1 MLMKQLRM
9 ISMSGWAVFFTFF
22 IPVTTYA
29 AQQVY
34 SNNVFLLNTCGVPLE
49 LSVVHDSN
57 YDDKARRLVLSP
69 NQRRTIAN
77 YRSFGE
83 DVAGQISDLYS
94 LSIKSP
100 TATKTIDA
108 QTLQKAVAST
118 ERTEEKAVRSWVI
131 TDGSFCP

>member
-1 MLMKQLRM
+1 M
-9 ISMSGWAVFFTFF
+9 ISMSGGAVFFTFF

-108 QTLQKAVAST
+108 QTLRKAVAST

-131 TDGSFCP
+131 TDGAFCP

>member
-1 MLMKQLRM
+1 
-9 ISMSGWAVFFTFF
+9 MSGGAVFFTFF

>member
-1 MLMKQLRM
+1 M

-83 DVAGQISDLYS
+83 DVAGQISDQYS

>member
-1 MLMKQLRM
+1 M

-83 DVAGQISDLYS
+83 DVAGQISDQYS

-108 QTLQKAVAST
+108 QTLRKAVAST
-118 ERTEEKAVRSWVI
+118 ERTEQKAVRSWVI

>member
-1 MLMKQLRM
+1 
-9 ISMSGWAVFFTFF
+9 MSGWAVFFTFF

-83 DVAGQISDLYS
+83 DVASQISDQYS

>member
-1 MLMKQLRM
+1 
-9 ISMSGWAVFFTFF
+9 MSGWAVFFKFF

>member
-1 MLMKQLRM
+1 
-9 ISMSGWAVFFTFF
+9 
-22 IPVTTYA
+22 VTTYA

-57 YDDKARRLVLSP
+57 YDDKARRLVLDP

-83 DVAGQISDLYS
+83 DVAGQISDQYS

-108 QTLQKAVAST
+108 QTLRKAVAST
-118 ERTEEKAVRSWVI
+118 ERTEQKAVRSWVI

>member
-1 MLMKQLRM
+1 MKQLRM

>member
-1 MLMKQLRM
+1 
-9 ISMSGWAVFFTFF
+9 MSGWAVFFTFF

-57 YDDKARRLVLSP
+57 YDDKARRLVLTP

>member
-1 MLMKQLRM
+1 
-9 ISMSGWAVFFTFF
+9 MSGWAVFFTFF

-57 YDDKARRLVLSP
+57 YDDKARRLVLDP

-83 DVAGQISDLYS
+83 DVAGQISDQYS

-108 QTLQKAVAST
+108 QTLRKAVAST
-118 ERTEEKAVRSWVI
+118 ERTEQKAVRSWVI

>member
-1 MLMKQLRM
+1 
-9 ISMSGWAVFFTFF
+9 MSGGAVFFTFF
-22 IPVTTYA
+22 IPVTAYA

-49 LSVVHDSN
+49 LCVVHDSN
-57 YDDKARRLVLSP
+57 YDDKPRRLALNP
-69 NQRRTIAN
+69 DQRRTIAN
-77 YRSFGE
+77 YSSFGE
-83 DVAGQISDLYS
+83 DVAGQISDQYS

-108 QTLQKAVAST
+108 QTLRKAVAST

>member
-1 MLMKQLRM
+1 
-9 ISMSGWAVFFTFF
+9 MSGWAVFFTFF

-57 YDDKARRLVLSP
+57 YDDKARRLVLNP

-83 DVAGQISDLYS
+83 DVAGQISDQYS

>member
-1 MLMKQLRM
+1 
-9 ISMSGWAVFFTFF
+9 MSGWAVFFTFF

-108 QTLQKAVAST
+108 QTLQKAVVST

>member
-1 MLMKQLRM
+1 MKQLRM

-57 YDDKARRLVLSP
+57 YDDKARRLVLDP

-83 DVAGQISDLYS
+83 DVAGQISDQYS

-108 QTLQKAVAST
+108 QTLRKAVAST
-118 ERTEEKAVRSWVI
+118 ERTEQKAVRSWVI

>member
-1 MLMKQLRM
+1 
-9 ISMSGWAVFFTFF
+9 MSGGAVFFTFF

-57 YDDKARRLVLSP
+57 YDDKARRLVLNP

-83 DVAGQISDLYS
+83 DVAGQISDQYS
-94 LSIKSP
+94 LSIKSS
-100 TATKTIDA
+100 TGTKTIDA
-108 QTLQKAVAST
+108 QTLRKAVAST
-118 ERTEEKAVRSWVI
+118 ERTEEKSVRSWVI
-131 TDGSFCP
+131 TDGAFCP

>member
-1 MLMKQLRM
+1 M
-9 ISMSGWAVFFTFF
+9 ISMSGGAVFFTFF

-57 YDDKARRLVLSP
+57 YDDKARRLVLNP

-83 DVAGQISDLYS
+83 DVADQISDQYS
-94 LSIKSP
+94 LSIKSQ

-108 QTLQKAVAST
+108 QTLRKAVAST
-118 ERTEEKAVRSWVI
+118 ERTKEKAVRSWVI

>member
-1 MLMKQLRM
+1 
-9 ISMSGWAVFFTFF
+9 MSGWAVFFTFF

-34 SNNVFLLNTCGVPLE
+34 SNNVFLLNTCGVPLQ

-57 YDDKARRLVLSP
+57 YDDEPRRLVLNP

-83 DVAGQISDLYS
+83 DVAGQISDQYS
-94 LSIKSP
+94 LSIESP

-108 QTLQKAVAST
+108 QTLRKTVGST

>member
-1 MLMKQLRM
+1 M

>member
-1 MLMKQLRM
+1 
-9 ISMSGWAVFFTFF
+9 MSGWAVFFTFF

-83 DVAGQISDLYS
+83 DVAGQISDQYS

>member
-1 MLMKQLRM
+1 MKQSRM

-83 DVAGQISDLYS
+83 DVAGQISDQYS

-108 QTLQKAVAST
+108 QTLRKAVAST
-118 ERTEEKAVRSWVI
+118 ERTEQKAVRSWVI

>member
-1 MLMKQLRM
+1 
-9 ISMSGWAVFFTFF
+9 MSGWAVFFTFF
-22 IPVTTYA
+22 IPVITYA

-57 YDDKARRLVLSP
+57 YDDKARRLVLDP

-83 DVAGQISDLYS
+83 DVAGQISDQYS

-108 QTLQKAVAST
+108 QTLRKAVAST
-118 ERTEEKAVRSWVI
+118 ERTEQKAVRSWVI

>member
-1 MLMKQLRM
+1 
-9 ISMSGWAVFFTFF
+9 MSGGAVFFTFF

-49 LSVVHDSN
+49 LSLVHDSN
-57 YDDKARRLVLSP
+57 YDDKARRLVLNP

-83 DVAGQISDLYS
+83 DVAGQISDQYS

-108 QTLQKAVAST
+108 QTLRKAVAST
-118 ERTEEKAVRSWVI
+118 ERTEEKAVHSWVI
-131 TDGSFCP
+131 TDGAFCP

>member
-1 MLMKQLRM
+1 
-9 ISMSGWAVFFTFF
+9 MSGWAVFFTFF

-83 DVAGQISDLYS
+83 DVAGQISDQYS

-108 QTLQKAVAST
+108 QTLRKAVAST
-118 ERTEEKAVRSWVI
+118 ERTEQKAVRSWVI

>member
-1 MLMKQLRM
+1 M
-9 ISMSGWAVFFTFF
+9 ISVSGWAVFFTFF

-57 YDDKARRLVLSP
+57 YDDKARRLVLDP

-83 DVAGQISDLYS
+83 DVAGQISDQYS

-108 QTLQKAVAST
+108 QTLRKAVAST
-118 ERTEEKAVRSWVI
+118 ERTEQKAVRSWVI

>member
-1 MLMKQLRM
+1 
-9 ISMSGWAVFFTFF
+9 MSGGAVFFTFF

-57 YDDKARRLVLSP
+57 YDDKARRLVLNP

-83 DVAGQISDLYS
+83 DVADQISDQYS

-108 QTLQKAVAST
+108 QTLRKAVAST
-118 ERTEEKAVRSWVI
+118 ERTKEKAVRSWGI

>member
-1 MLMKQLRM
+1 M

-57 YDDKARRLVLSP
+57 YDDKARRLVLDP

-83 DVAGQISDLYS
+83 DVAGQISDQYS

-108 QTLQKAVAST
+108 QTLRKAVAST
-118 ERTEEKAVRSWVI
+118 ERTEQKAVRSWVI

>member
-1 MLMKQLRM
+1 MKQSRM
-9 ISMSGWAVFFTFF
+9 ISMSGGAVFFTFF

-57 YDDKARRLVLSP
+57 YDDKARRLVLNP

-83 DVAGQISDLYS
+83 DVAGQISDQYS

-108 QTLQKAVAST
+108 QTLRKAVAST

-131 TDGSFCP
+131 TDGAFCP

>member
-1 MLMKQLRM
+1 MKQSRM
-9 ISMSGWAVFFTFF
+9 ISMSGGAVFFTFF

-57 YDDKARRLVLSP
+57 YDDKARRLVLNP

-83 DVAGQISDLYS
+83 DVAGQISDQYS
-94 LSIKSP
+94 LSIKSS
-100 TATKTIDA
+100 TGTKTIDA
-108 QTLQKAVAST
+108 QTLRKAVAST
-118 ERTEEKAVRSWVI
+118 ERTEEKSVRSWVI
-131 TDGSFCP
+131 TDGAFCP

>member
-1 MLMKQLRM
+1 
-9 ISMSGWAVFFTFF
+9 MSGGAVFFTFF

-108 QTLQKAVAST
+108 QTLRKAVAST

-131 TDGSFCP
+131 TDGAFCP

>member
-1 MLMKQLRM
+1 MKQSRM

-57 YDDKARRLVLSP
+57 YDDKARRLVLDP

-83 DVAGQISDLYS
+83 DVAGQISDQYS

-108 QTLQKAVAST
+108 QTLRKAVAST
-118 ERTEEKAVRSWVI
+118 ERTEQKAVRSWVI

>member
-1 MLMKQLRM
+1 
-9 ISMSGWAVFFTFF
+9 MSGWAVFFTFF

>member
-1 MLMKQLRM
+1 MKQLRM

-83 DVAGQISDLYS
+83 DVAGQISDQYS

-108 QTLQKAVAST
+108 QTLRKAVAST
-118 ERTEEKAVRSWVI
+118 ERTEQKAVRSWVI